1 VCPKANKSAI
11 RARKLHE
18 NARKELVGQGQ
29 EPSPSIFF
37 IVLLGIGQVARLI
50 GCSVWTVRQTLIPR
64 GLPHF
69 RFKSRGRLVFYHD
82 QIVRWIEKEQGLYDL
97 PRFSQP
103 VITEDFRISA
113 NSFGVR

>member
-37 IVLLGIGQVARLI
+37 IVLLESPGD
-50 GCSVWTVRQTLIPR
+50 IPM
-64 GLPHF
+64 
-69 RFKSRGRLVFYHD
+69 
-82 QIVRWIEKEQGLYDL
+82 
-97 PRFSQP
+97 
-103 VITEDFRISA
+103 
-113 NSFGVR
+113 NSPK

>member
-37 IVLLGIGQVARLI
+37 IVLLGGWLMNEFE
-50 GCSVWTVRQTLIPR
+50 QTAD
-64 GLPHF
+64 G
-69 RFKSRGRLVFYHD
+69 
-82 QIVRWIEKEQGLYDL
+82 
-97 PRFSQP
+97 
-103 VITEDFRISA
+103 
-113 NSFGVR
+113 